1 MRKITISDIARRAAV
16 SKTAVSF
23 AFNDPSRLP
32 AETVQRILEAADALG
47 YIPNPVARS
56 LTSKR
61 TGNIGLLFPQPLS
74 YALANPYT
82 TELQRGVGLACD
94 RSGYNVLLVSPI
106 MGSLS
111 RAVTDA
117 VVDGFLTIGLE
128 HDKPTI
134 ELLER
139 RGVPYVM
146 VDSEPYDDIACVNI
160 DDAAGAY
167 LAMRHVLEHGHR
179 RIVILGIE
187 SGKHG
192 QFEAYVGTLQRRIS
206 GYRAALAEFGLEID
220 GQQVQLVE
228 CTCTLAGGKDGFSH
242 SWRAMQP
249 TAVVAMAD
257 VQAVGALEAARAMHL
272 NVPEQLSIVGY
283 DDLPI
288 THVTHPPLTTV
299 HQPIHEK
306 GDYAASL
313 LLKIIA
319 KAAPPTQQVFPTS
332 LVQRGSV
339 AHVRPES

>member
-1 MRKITISDIARRAAV
+1 MPKITISDIARKAAV

-32 AETVQRILEAADALG
+32 AETVQRILEAADELG

-61 TGNIGLLFPQPLS
+61 TGNIALLFPQPLS
-74 YALANPYT
+74 YMLANPYT

-94 RSGYNVLLVSPI
+94 RSGYNMLLVSPL

-111 RAVTDA
+111 RAVSDA

-146 VDSEPYDDIACVNI
+146 VDSEPYDDVACVNI

-167 LAMRHVLEHGHR
+167 QAMRHVLEHGHR
-179 RIVILGIE
+179 RIAILGIE

-192 QFEAYVGTLQRRIS
+192 HFEDYVGTLQRRVS
-206 GYRAALAEFGLEID
+206 GYRRALDEYGLGID
-220 GQQVQLVE
+220 GQQVQLIE
-228 CTCTLAGGKDGFSH
+228 CSCTFSGGKDGFAQCWS
-242 SWRAMQP
+242 ALQP
-249 TAVVAMAD
+249 TAIVAMAD
-257 VQAVGALEAARAMHL
+257 VQAVGAMDAARAAQVL
-272 NVPEQLSIVGY
+272 VPEQLSVVGF
-283 DDLPI
+283 DNLPI
-288 THVTHPPLTTV
+288 TAYTYPPLTTV

-306 GDYAASL
+306 GEYAASVL
-313 LLKIIA
+313 LDIIA
-319 KAAPPTQQVFPTS
+319 GGAPQVQRVFPTR
-332 LVQRGSV
+332 LVERSSV
-339 AHVRPES
+339 ASI